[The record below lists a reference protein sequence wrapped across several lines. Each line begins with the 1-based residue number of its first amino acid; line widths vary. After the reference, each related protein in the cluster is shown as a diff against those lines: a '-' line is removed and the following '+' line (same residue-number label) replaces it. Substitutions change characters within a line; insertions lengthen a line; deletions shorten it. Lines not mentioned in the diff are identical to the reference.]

1 MYYLLRRK
9 ITLAVTGCLFCIFAK
24 AQLGGKE
31 IYREEHDDKPYYFGM
46 TLAAGHGY
54 LSPYKSPRFLAD
66 DSVLTAV
73 PGFSPSFNLGLSA
86 TWHPLKRWELRFN
99 PQLMLGITRS
109 FNYFLAYKFQP
120 GEGVYV
126 KKNIQSTIVSFP
138 LSVKF
143 NSDRIRNFRVYMLGG
158 GQFDLDLASNSQA
171 RNAEDM
177 VKLKGFDYGVHCG
190 IGFNFFL
197 PFVTVSPEIKFVTG
211 LADLHSVNP
220 SLKYSAVMGSMQSR
234 MIVLSI
240 HLEE

>member
-9 ITLAVTGCLFCIFAK
+9 ITLAVAGCIICIASM
-24 AQLGGKE
+24 AQYGKE
-31 IYREEHDDKPYYFGM
+31 MYREEHDDKPYYFGM
-46 TLAAGHGY
+46 TLAAGHG
-54 LSPYKSPRFLAD
+54 LLNHYKAPRFLAD

-86 TWHPLKRWELRFN
+86 TWHPLLRWELRFN
-99 PQLMLGITRS
+99 PQLMLGISRS
-109 FNYFLAYKFQP
+109 FNYFLANKYLP
-120 GEGVYV
+120 GEGVFV
-126 KKNIQSTIVSFP
+126 KKTIQSTIVSFP

-158 GQFDLDLASNSQA
+158 GQFDVDLASNSLA

-177 VKLKGFDYGVHCG
+177 VKLKRYDYGVHCG

-197 PFVTVSPEIKFVTG
+197 PFVTVSPELKFVTG
-211 LADLHSVNP
+211 LTNLHTPTP
-220 SLKYSAVMGSMQSR
+220 SLKYSAVLGNIQSR
-234 MIVLSI
+234 MIVFSI